1 MQAGTVDQPGLAKAP
16 HKSLPDKPPKAA
28 VPTRCATSKYAHA
41 ESTSPAAHVPK
52 FGR

>member
-1 MQAGTVDQPGLAKAP
+1 MQPDKAGRLGLAKVP
-16 HKSLPDKPPKAA
+16 HKSLPDKPPQAA
-28 VPTRCATSKYAHA
+28 APTKYATSKCAHA